1 MHTLA
6 DELSPIFEAE
16 LGLPEGAFDRTA
28 AERHFSELRAVEY
41 PKVPPEDGA
50 GGLRISPHRDFSL
63 FSILLMDVRSNRTLF
78 APSAKTFRSWALDT
92 APHRKPAGRIPRDG
106 GRAAPGVPAGLAA
119 GAVRGA
125 VAEGGVAPAQR
136 LPGVAVR
143 HRRQAFGALVAR
155 QVVCT

>member
-41 PKVPPEDGA
+41 PEVPPEDGA
-50 GGLRISPHRDFSL
+50 EGLRISPHRDFSL
-63 FSILLMDVRSNRTLF
+63 FSILLMDVRSFNPTFF
-78 APSAKTFRSWALDT
+78 ASSAKTFEAGLDT
-92 APHRKPAGRIPRDG
+92 AAARKPAGRIPRDG

-136 LPGVAVR
+136 MPGVALR
-143 HRRQAFGALVAR
+143 HRRPTARALVAR